1 MSNKE
6 RIIQILKEA
15 SAGFTYN
22 EIITHYRKE
31 FNEELLSGY
40 EYLRKLRKDN
50 IIESYNS
57 AKTKGKVLTYRL
69 IASEQKKEDDNL
81 EFVKGLFEKDALKVY
96 SDKVS
101 KDDIERLKVL

>member
-1 MSNKE
+1 M
-6 RIIQILKEA
+6 
-15 SAGFTYN
+15 
-22 EIITHYRKE
+22 
-31 FNEELLSGY
+31 
-40 EYLRKLRKDN
+40 
-50 IIESYNS
+50 
-57 AKTKGKVLTYRL
+57 LTYRL